1 MTRFFAPHRVISALQ
16 RRFALLI
23 YAQTPVGMKI
33 HETRWQHYGIGQR
46 CLRGLRPDYR
56 QEEEMSMGKV
66 IGIDL
71 GTTNSCVAVMDGSQP
86 RVIENSEGART
97 TPSIVAFKDDERLV
111 GQPAKRQ
118 AVTNPDNTV
127 FAVKRLIGRRF
138 DDPAVLKDKA
148 LVPFEIV
155 NGGNGDAWVE
165 ASGEKYSPSQIS
177 AIILQ
182 KMKETAE
189 SYLGEDV
196 TQAVIT
202 VPAYFNDAQR
212 QATKDAGKIAGLEV
226 MRIIN
231 EPTAAALAY
240 GLDKKDSKTIAVYD
254 LGGGTFDV
262 TILEIDDGLFEVK
275 STNGD
280 TFLGGEDFDMRIVQY
295 LADQFKKENNVDL
308 TKDKMALQRLKEA
321 AEKAKIELSSSSQTE
336 INQPFISM
344 GSDGQ
349 PLHMVMKLTRAKLE
363 SLVSDLVK
371 RSMDPCKAALKDAG
385 LTTGDIDEV
394 ILVGGMTR
402 MPRVME
408 EVTKFFGKEPHK
420 GVNPDEVVAMG
431 AAIQAGVLQGDVKD
445 VVLLD
450 VTPLSLGI
458 ETLGGVFTRLID
470 RNTTIPTKKSQVFS
484 TAEDNQNA
492 VTIRVF
498 QGEREMASD
507 NKMLGQF
514 NLEDIPPAPRGL
526 PQIEVTFDIN
536 ADGIVSVSAKDKG
549 TGREQNITI
558 QASGG
563 LSDEDIEQMVRD
575 AEENAEGDKQR
586 KEMVEARNQAESLIH
601 STEKAMEEHKEKVDP
616 TTIEAIDLAI
626 AALKDDLEGDNPDK
640 IKSGIQNVTEASMK
654 LGEAIYKAQQAEEAG
669 EAAEDDEG
677 GPSGVD
683 DDIVDADFEDLDDD
697 KRS

>member
-1 MTRFFAPHRVISALQ
+1 
-16 RRFALLI
+16 
-23 YAQTPVGMKI
+23 
-33 HETRWQHYGIGQR
+33 
-46 CLRGLRPDYR
+46 
-56 QEEEMSMGKV
+56 MSKV

-71 GTTNSCVAVMDGSQP
+71 GTTNSCVAIMDGSQP
-86 RVIENSEGART
+86 RVIENAEGART
-97 TPSIVAFKDDERLV
+97 TPSIVAFTDEERLV

-118 AVTNPDNTV
+118 AVTNPNNTV
-127 FAVKRLIGRRF
+127 FGVKRLIGRRI
-138 DDPAVLKDKA
+138 DDAALAKDMKN
-148 LVPFEIV
+148 LPFSVV

-165 ASGEKYSPSQIS
+165 AQGETYSPSQIS
-177 AIILQ
+177 AFILG

-189 SYLGEDV
+189 SFLGEDV

-226 MRIIN
+226 LRIIN

-240 GLDKKDSKTIAVYD
+240 GLDKEESQTIAVYD

-262 TILEIDDGLFEVK
+262 TILEIDEGLFEVK

-280 TFLGGEDFDMRIVQY
+280 TFLGGEDFDMRIVTY
-295 LADQFKKENNVDL
+295 LANEFKKEHGVDL
-308 TKDKMALQRLKEA
+308 TADKMALQRLKEA
-321 AEKAKIELSSSSQTE
+321 AEKAKIELSSASQTE

-344 GSDGQ
+344 GKDGA

-363 SLVSDLVK
+363 SLVSDLIK
-371 RSMDPCKAALKDAG
+371 ASMKPCQAALKDAG
-385 LTTGDIDEV
+385 ISASEVDEV
-394 ILVGGMTR
+394 VLVGGMTR
-402 MPRVME
+402 MPKVIE

-470 RNTTIPTKKSQVFS
+470 RNTTIPTKKSQIFS
-484 TAEDNQNA
+484 TAEDNQSA
-492 VTIRVF
+492 VTIRVA

-507 NKMLGQF
+507 NKLLGQF

-526 PQIEVTFDIN
+526 PQIEVTFDIDAN
-536 ADGIVSVSAKDKG
+536 GIVSVGAKDKG
-549 TGREQNITI
+549 TGKEQTITI

-563 LSDEDIEQMVRD
+563 LSDDDIEQMVKD
-575 AEENAEGDKQR
+575 AEENAEADKAR
-586 KEMVEARNQAESLIH
+586 KELVEAKNQAESLIH
-601 STEKAMEEHKEKVDP
+601 STEKSMEEHSDKVDP
-616 TTIEAIDLAI
+616 TTIEAIELAI
-626 AALKDDLEGDNPDK
+626 AALKDELETDNADK
-640 IKSGIQNVTEASMK
+640 IKSGIQNVTEAAMK
-654 LGEAIYKAQQAEEAG
+654 LGEAIYKASQ
-669 EAAEDDEG
+669 DEG
-677 GPSGVD
+677 GEEAEPADMGGDRAQD
-683 DDIVDADFEDLDDD
+683 DDIVDADFEDLDDN
-697 KRS
+697 KRG

>member
-1 MTRFFAPHRVISALQ
+1 MA
-16 RRFALLI
+16 
-23 YAQTPVGMKI
+23 
-33 HETRWQHYGIGQR
+33 
-46 CLRGLRPDYR
+46 
-56 QEEEMSMGKV
+56 KV

-71 GTTNSCVAVMDGSQP
+71 GTTNSCVSIMDGSQP
-86 RVIENSEGART
+86 RVIENAEGART
-97 TPSIVAFKDDERLV
+97 TPSIVAFTENERLV

-118 AVTNPDNTV
+118 AVTNPENTV
-127 FAVKRLIGRRF
+127 FGVKRLVGRRY
-138 DDPAVLKDKA
+138 DDAHLKKDMKN
-148 LVPFEIV
+148 LPFKV
-155 NGGNGDAWVE
+155 FSGSNGDAWVE
-165 ASGEKYSPSQIS
+165 AQGDQFSPSQIS
-177 AIILQ
+177 AFILQ

-196 TQAVIT
+196 SQAVIT

-226 MRIIN
+226 LRIIN

-240 GLDKKDSKTIAVYD
+240 GLDKKESQIIAVYD

-280 TFLGGEDFDMRIVQY
+280 TFLGGEDFDMRIVNY
-295 LADQFKKENNVDL
+295 LAEEFQKENGVDL

-344 GSDGQ
+344 DGASGQ
-349 PLHMVMKLTRAKLE
+349 PLHLVVKLTRAKLE
-363 SLVSDLVK
+363 SLVGDLIK
-371 RSMDPCKAALKDAG
+371 ASLKPCQAALKDAG
-385 LTTGDIDEV
+385 LSTSDIDEIV
-394 ILVGGMTR
+394 LVGGMTR
-402 MPRVME
+402 MPKVIE
-408 EVTKFFGKEPHK
+408 EVTKFFGKEPNK

-484 TAEDNQNA
+484 TAADNQNA

-498 QGEREMASD
+498 QGEREMAAD
-507 NKMLGQF
+507 NKILGQF
-514 NLEDIPPAPRGL
+514 NLESIPPAPRGM
-526 PQIEVTFDIN
+526 PQIEVTFDIDAN
-536 ADGIVSVSAKDKG
+536 GIVSVGASDKG
-549 TGREQNITI
+549 TGKEQKITI

-563 LSDEDIEQMVRD
+563 LSDADIEAMVKD
-575 AEENAEGDKQR
+575 AEANADADKDR
-586 KEMVEARNQAESLIH
+586 RELVEAKNQAESLIH
-601 STEKAMEEHKEKVDP
+601 STEKAMEEHNDKVDP
-616 TTIEAIDLAI
+616 TTIEAIELAM
-626 AALKDDLEGDNPDK
+626 AALRDDLDSEDAGK
-640 IKSGIQNVTEASMK
+640 IKAGIQNVTEAAMK
-654 LGEAIYKAQQAEEAG
+654 LGEAIYKASQEAEANG
-669 EAAEDDEG
+669 DVDD
-677 GPSGVD
+677 GPVAD
-683 DDIVDADFEDLDDD
+683 DDILDADFEDLDGD
-697 KRS
+697 KRT

>member
-1 MTRFFAPHRVISALQ
+1 
-16 RRFALLI
+16 
-23 YAQTPVGMKI
+23 
-33 HETRWQHYGIGQR
+33 
-46 CLRGLRPDYR
+46 
-56 QEEEMSMGKV
+56 MSKV

-71 GTTNSCVAVMDGSQP
+71 GTTNSCVAIMDGSQP
-86 RVIENSEGART
+86 KVIENSEGART
-97 TPSIVAFKDDERLV
+97 TPSIVAFTDDERLV
-111 GQPAKRQ
+111 GQAAKRQ
-118 AVTNPDNTV
+118 AVTNASNTV
-127 FAVKRLIGRRF
+127 FGVKRLIGRRA
-138 DDPAVLKDKA
+138 DDAAVASDKNHLPYA
-148 LVPFEIV
+148 IV
-155 NGGNGDAWVE
+155 DGGNGDAWVE
-165 ASGEKYSPSQIS
+165 AKGDKYSPSQIS
-177 AIILQ
+177 AFILG

-189 SYLGEDV
+189 SYLGEEV

-226 MRIIN
+226 LRIIN

-240 GLDKKDSKTIAVYD
+240 GLDKEESHTIAVYD

-280 TFLGGEDFDMRIVQY
+280 TFLGGEDFDMRIVSY
-295 LADQFKKENNVDL
+295 LADEFKKEHGVDL

-321 AEKAKIELSSSSQTE
+321 AEKAKIELSSSQQTE

-344 GSDGQ
+344 DAKTGT

-363 SLVSDLVK
+363 SLVGDLIK

-385 LTTGDIDEV
+385 ISASDVDEV
-394 ILVGGMTR
+394 VLVGGMTR
-402 MPRVME
+402 MPKVVE

-484 TAEDNQNA
+484 TAEDNQSA

-498 QGEREMASD
+498 QGEREMAAD

-514 NLEDIPPAPRGL
+514 NLENIPPAPRGM
-526 PQIEVTFDIN
+526 PQIEVTFDIDAN
-536 ADGIVSVSAKDKG
+536 GIVSVGAKDKG
-549 TGREQNITI
+549 TGKEQQITI

-563 LSDEDIEQMVRD
+563 LSDDDIEKMVKD
-575 AEENAEGDKQR
+575 AEENAEADKAR
-586 KEMVEARNQAESLIH
+586 KELVEAKNQAESLVH
-601 STEKAMEEHKEKVDP
+601 STEKSIEEHGDKVDP
-616 TTIEAIDLAI
+616 STIEAIELAV
-626 AALKDDLEGDNPDK
+626 AALKDDLEKDNVTADK
-640 IKSGIQNVTEASMK
+640 IKSGIQNVTEVAMR
-654 LGEAIYKAQQAEEAG
+654 LGEAIYKASQEEAAD
-669 EAAEDDEG
+669 EPQAADA
-677 GPSGVD
+677 GPAD
-683 DDIVDADFEDLDDD
+683 DDIVDAEFEDLGEDN